1 MKVTSESFDLI
12 VKYILR
18 LCSIWHDFGV
28 VLPVVL
34 YIISSPFYMNC
45 RMKKRTLST
54 QWIRQYTRLFYV
66 KIINAIID
74 IYSLSHTYIAT
85 LLLRMEY
92 IHMRGNDGCELLYL
106 SRERDKCTFFISC
119 SEMTVEDSR
128 MDNTLHV
135 AVRTFNRSFQP
146 FLAR

>member
-45 RMKKRTLST
+45 RVKKRTLST

-92 IHMRGNDGCELLYL
+92 IHTRGNGGCGLLYS
-106 SRERDKCTFFISC
+106 SRAFQVHNRVSGVYYTKDDLRKASIS
-119 SEMTVEDSR
+119 SY
-128 MDNTLHV
+128 V
-135 AVRTFNRSFQP
+135 ALEIWIEALGQDH
-146 FLAR
+146 L